1 MQEWTDEDLARLPV
15 RDGVRQRGQAPTR
28 LETFCDAA
36 FAFAVTI
43 LVISGGVPGSYEKLI
58 MALKDAP
65 AFAAS
70 FAAIAAFWSAHRQW
84 GQRYGLE
91 DRPAV
96 VLSLSMVFVML
107 VYVYPLK
114 MVFQALAAWASGG
127 ALPATFTIRTLQEL
141 RGLFII
147 YGLGFAAQAAMM
159 GLLYAHTL
167 RVPYLRLDA
176 GERLRTRHKVESWVV
191 MLATGITSAL
201 WAGFMPD
208 PLGAFAGFV
217 YSALAVVM
225 PVLATRQERRVRESE
240 TTRDERHLREEVSAD
255 RVT

>member
-1 MQEWTDEDLARLPV
+1 MQEWTDEELARLPV

-43 LVISGGVPGSYEKLI
+43 LVISGGSVPGSYQELI
-58 MALKDAP
+58 AALKDAP
-65 AFAAS
+65 AFAAG

-96 VLSLSMVFVML
+96 LLSLAMVFVML

-114 MVFQALAAWASGG
+114 MVFAALAAWASGG
-127 ALPATFTIRTLQEL
+127 ALPATFTIRTLAEL

-147 YGLGFAAQAAMM
+147 YGLGFAAQSALMA
-159 GLLYAHTL
+159 LLYAHTL
-167 RVPYLRLDA
+167 RVPLLRLDA
-176 GERLRTRHKVESWVV
+176 GERLRTRHKVVSWLVS
-191 MLATGITSAL
+191 LGTGLLSAL
-201 WAGFMPD
+201 WAGVMPD
-208 PLGAFAGFV
+208 RLGVFAGFV
-217 YSALAVVM
+217 YALLAVIM
-225 PVLATRQERRVRESE
+225 PIVATRQARQAQR
-240 TTRDERHLREEVSAD
+240 LAGGG
-255 RVT
+255 